1 MKTSNRNIYKILAI
15 TYFTFI
21 AVLFTNCGPST
32 VITASWKSPG
42 VSSKKY
48 SRILVAA
55 LTSNTIAKVTLENEV
70 ALALGNGVNVLKSIS
85 EFPPDIHNND
95 SDKEAIMKNVKNKNV
110 DAILTISLINRETET
125 RYIPGSYSY
134 NPIIGYN
141 YYDNFWGYY
150 SYRYPYSYDPGY
162 YVQDKI
168 YFIESNLYDVNTEKL
183 IWSAQSRTY
192 NPIGLEA
199 FSKEFSNI
207 IVSKMKKD
215 GVLNGDFASK

>member
-1 MKTSNRNIYKILAI
+1 MKISKKNIYKILAI
-15 TYFTFI
+15 ACLSFI
-21 AVLFTNCGPST
+21 AVLFVSCGPST
-32 VITASWKSPG
+32 VITASWKSPS
-42 VSSKKY
+42 VPSKKY

-85 EFPPDIHNND
+85 EFPPDIHNTD

-110 DAILTISLINRETET
+110 DAILTISLINKETET

-168 YFIESNLYDVNTEKL
+168 YFIETNLYDVKTEKL

-192 NPIGLEA
+192 NPAGLET

-207 IVSKMKKD
+207 IVAKMKKD
-215 GVLNGDFASK
+215 GVLNGDLASK

>member
-15 TYFTFI
+15 AYFSFI
-21 AVLFTNCGPST
+21 AILLTSCGPST
-32 VITASWKSPG
+32 VITASWKSPHMA
-42 VSSKKY
+42 SKKY

-70 ALALGNGVNVLKSIS
+70 ALALGNGANVLKSIS
-85 EFPPDIHNND
+85 EFPPDIHNTD

-110 DAILTISLINRETET
+110 EAILTISLINRETET

-162 YVQDKI
+162 YVQEKI

-192 NPIGLEA
+192 NPAGLEA
-199 FSKEFSNI
+199 FSKEFAKI
-207 IVSKMKKD
+207 IVAKMKKD
-215 GVLNGDFASK
+215 GVLNGDLAAK

>member
-1 MKTSNRNIYKILAI
+1 MKTSKKNIYKILAI
-15 TYFTFI
+15 ACLSFI
-21 AVLFTNCGPST
+21 AVLFVSCGPST
-32 VITASWKSPG
+32 VITASWKSPS
-42 VSSKKY
+42 VPSKKY

-85 EFPPDIHNND
+85 EFPPDIHNTD

-110 DAILTISLINRETET
+110 DAILTISLINKETET
-125 RYIPGSYSY
+125 RYIPGNYSY

-150 SYRYPYSYDPGY
+150 SYRYPHSYDPGY

-168 YFIESNLYDVNTEKL
+168 YFIETNLYDVKTEKL
-183 IWSAQSRTY
+183 VWSAQSRTY
-192 NPIGLEA
+192 NPAGLET

-207 IVSKMKKD
+207 IVAKMKKD
-215 GVLNGDFASK
+215 GVLNGDLASK